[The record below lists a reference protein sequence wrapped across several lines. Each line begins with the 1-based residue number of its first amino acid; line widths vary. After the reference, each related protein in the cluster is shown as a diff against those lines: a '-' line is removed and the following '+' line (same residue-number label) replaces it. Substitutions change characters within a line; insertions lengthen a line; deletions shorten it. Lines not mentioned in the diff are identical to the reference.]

1 MDINRAN
8 NRGETALHGAASR
21 GADIIVRYLV
31 EQSAE
36 LNAKSKQGL
45 TPLDYAMGKNVVSQ
59 LPVPHDST
67 VDLLRKL
74 GGVEGQRL
82 EVKDA
87 KQKDAK

>member
-1 MDINRAN
+1 
-8 NRGETALHGAASR
+8 
-21 GADIIVRYLV
+21 
-31 EQSAE
+31 
-36 LNAKSKQGL
+36 
-45 TPLDYAMGKNVVSQ
+45 MGKNVVSQ

-87 KQKDAK
+87 NKSATPPLPGTQAAK